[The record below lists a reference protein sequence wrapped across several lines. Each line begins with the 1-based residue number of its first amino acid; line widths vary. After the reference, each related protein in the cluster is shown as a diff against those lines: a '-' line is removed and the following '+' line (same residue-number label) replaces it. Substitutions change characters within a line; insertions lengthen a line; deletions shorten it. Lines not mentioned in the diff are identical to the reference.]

1 MIPSYKT
8 SIQMYSNGIADN
20 STLLVVQVEPPQQ
33 EDGGDYYYRTY
44 APGLAMAR
52 EEGVYVINLTNVHR
66 HKEDIM
72 RKADVL
78 ILKNIF
84 DADILPLIKER
95 KQKKRLTVYELADD
109 ICAVPPWNPTH
120 FFYKD
125 RENLMLFKRLAG
137 ACDTMQFSV
146 PELQRLYSYLTT
158 CSAVFPNQI
167 TDVPSERDYKRL
179 KKIVIGWGG
188 SHGHL
193 EDMAQIAEPLIDW
206 ILSRDN
212 IKLFLMCSDPI
223 WSLFDRL
230 PKMRKQRFETGSLSD
245 YYAFLKRIDI
255 GLAPLKNTGFNRSRS
270 DVKFLEYAV
279 FGVVPI
285 AQAAAPY
292 VSTVKDGETG
302 FLFEDTAGMLDILDR
317 LADDIARIPQVARA
331 ARKYVIKERLQQAHS
346 QERTAF
352 YRTQLSMLNNGNVEK
367 ADAGSIFKAFADIE
381 GAVRDG
387 RHLRLLSTRFENLL
401 HDGLV
406 LSQVEGEKVLAW
418 SAFSEA
424 SRAEPDNYLPYLFGA
439 SCSKDMAG
447 CLAQAVEIKP
457 HSLKSWILMGE
468 EFARQGDIMKS
479 IKCFESAA
487 NIFPE
492 YEIPYLRTAVLLQK
506 LGHKEESADLNEK
519 AQELI
524 YPLEVK

>member
-1 MIPSYKT
+1 MH
-8 SIQMYSNGIADN
+8 SNRIVDN
-20 STLLVVQVEPPQQ
+20 SCLLVVQVEPPQQ

-78 ILKNIF
+78 ILKNIC

-95 KQKKRLTVYELADD
+95 KEQKRLTVYELADD
-109 ICAVPPWNPTH
+109 ICAVPPWNPVH

-125 RENLMLFKRLAG
+125 QENLLLFKRTASY
-137 ACDTMQFSV
+137 CDTMQFSV
-146 PELQRLYSYLTT
+146 PELQRLYSYLTP
-158 CSAVFPNQI
+158 CSAVFLNQI
-167 TDVPSERDYKRL
+167 TDIPSERSYEKL

-206 ILSRDN
+206 IISRDN

-223 WSLFDRL
+223 WSLFERL
-230 PKMRKQRFETGSLSD
+230 PKMRKQRFKTGSLNE
-245 YYAFLKRIDI
+245 YYAFLKQIDI

-279 FGVVPI
+279 FGVVPV
-285 AQAAAPY
+285 AQAVVPY
-292 VSTVKDGETG
+292 VSTVKHGETG
-302 FLFEDTAGMLDILDR
+302 FLFEDTAGMLDILDM
-317 LADDIARIPQVARA
+317 LADDVACIPQVART
-331 ARKYVIKERLQQAHS
+331 AREYVIKERLQQAHS
-346 QERTAF
+346 QERTVF
-352 YRTQLSMLNNGNVEK
+352 YRTQLRMLNNGNGEK
-367 ADAGSIFKAFADIE
+367 ADAGSIFEAFSNID

-387 RHLRLLSTRFENLL
+387 RYLRLLSTRFENLL

-439 SCSKDMAG
+439 SCSKDTAG
-447 CLAQAVEIKP
+447 CLAQAVERNP
-457 HSLKSWILMGE
+457 HSLKSWVLMGE
-468 EFARQGDIMKS
+468 EYARQGDIVKS
-479 IKCFESAA
+479 IQCFESAA
-487 NIFPE
+487 KIFPE
-492 YEIPYLRTAVLLQK
+492 YEISYLRTAALLQK
-506 LGHKEESADLNEK
+506 LGHQKESADLNQK
-519 AQELI
+519 AQKLI
-524 YPLEVK
+524 FPLILNN

>member
-1 MIPSYKT
+1 MHS
-8 SIQMYSNGIADN
+8 SGIVDN

-78 ILKNIF
+78 ILKNIC

-95 KQKKRLTVYELADD
+95 KQQKRLTVYELADD
-109 ICAVPPWNPTH
+109 ICAVPPWNPVH

-125 RENLMLFKRLAG
+125 QENLLLFKRLAG
-137 ACDTMQFSV
+137 YCDAMQFSV
-146 PELQRLYSYLTT
+146 PELQRLYSYLTP
-158 CSAVFPNQI
+158 CSAVFLNQI
-167 TDVPSERDYKRL
+167 TDVPSERNYEHSKD
-179 KKIVIGWGG
+179 IIIGWGG

-206 ILSRDN
+206 IISRDKV
-212 IKLFLMCSDPI
+212 KLILMCSDPI
-223 WSLFDRL
+223 WSLFERL
-230 PKMRKQRFETGSLSD
+230 PEMRKQRFKTGSLSD
-245 YYAFLKRIDI
+245 YYAFLKQIDI

-279 FGVVPI
+279 FGVVPV
-285 AQAAAPY
+285 AQTAVPY
-292 VSTVKDGETG
+292 VSTVKYGETG
-302 FLFEDTAGMLDILDR
+302 FLFEDTAGMLNILDM
-317 LADDIARIPQVARA
+317 LADDIACIHQVARA
-331 ARKYVIKERLQQAHS
+331 AREYVIKERLQQAHS

-352 YRTQLSMLNNGNVEK
+352 YRTQLRMLNNDNVEK
-367 ADAGSIFKAFADIE
+367 VDAGSIFEAFANME

-387 RHLRLLSTRFENLL
+387 RYLRLASTRFESLL

-406 LSQVEGEKVLAW
+406 LSQVEEEKVLAW

-424 SRAEPDNYLPYLFGA
+424 FRAEPDNYLPYLFGA
-439 SCSKDMAG
+439 SCSKDTAG
-447 CLAQAVEIKP
+447 CLAQAVEINP

-468 EFARQGDIMKS
+468 EYARQGDIMKS

-487 NIFPE
+487 KIFPE
-492 YEIPYLRTAVLLQK
+492 YEIPYLRTAALLQK
-506 LGHKEESADLNEK
+506 LGHKEESMSLFDKCK
-519 AQELI
+519 ALTL
-524 YPLEVK
+524 PLQGP

>member
-1 MIPSYKT
+1 MH
-8 SIQMYSNGIADN
+8 SNRIVDN

-52 EEGVYVINLTNVHR
+52 EKGIYVINLTNVHR

-78 ILKNIF
+78 ILKNIC

-95 KQKKRLTVYELADD
+95 KQQKRLTVYELADD
-109 ICAVPPWNPTH
+109 ICEVPSWNPVH

-125 RENLMLFKRLAG
+125 QENLLLFKKLASY
-137 ACDTMQFSV
+137 CDTMQFSV
-146 PELQRLYSYLTT
+146 PELQRLYSYLTH
-158 CSAVFPNQI
+158 CSAVFSNQI
-167 TDVPSERDYKRL
+167 TDVPSERNYKNY

-193 EDMAQIAEPLIDW
+193 EDMAQFAEPLIDW
-206 ILSRDN
+206 IISRDN

-223 WSLFDRL
+223 WSLFENL
-230 PKMRKQRFETGSLSD
+230 PKVRKQRFKTGSLSD
-245 YYAFLKRIDI
+245 YYTFLKQIDI

-279 FGVVPI
+279 FGVVPVVQV
-285 AQAAAPY
+285 AVPY
-292 VSTVKDGETG
+292 VSTVKNGETG
-302 FLFEDTAGMLDILDR
+302 FLFEDTAGMLDILDV
-317 LADDIARIPQVARA
+317 LVDDIACIPQVARA
-331 ARKYVIKERLQQAHS
+331 AREYVIKERLQQAHS
-346 QERTAF
+346 QERTVF

-367 ADAGSIFKAFADIE
+367 ADAGSIFESFADIK

-387 RHLRLLSTRFENLL
+387 RYLRLLSTRFENLL

-424 SRAEPDNYLPYLFGA
+424 SRAEPGNYLPYLFGA

-447 CLAQAVEIKP
+447 CLAQAVEINP

-468 EFARQGDIMKS
+468 EYARQGDILKS

-487 NIFPE
+487 KIFPE
-492 YEIPYLRTAVLLQK
+492 YEIPYLRAAALLQK

-519 AQELI
+519 AQGLI
-524 YPLEVK
+524 LPLKAQA

>member
-1 MIPSYKT
+1 MSDRIV
-8 SIQMYSNGIADN
+8 DN

-66 HKEDIM
+66 AKEDIM

-78 ILKNIF
+78 ILKNIC

-95 KQKKRLTVYELADD
+95 KQQKRLTVYELADD

-125 RENLMLFKRLAG
+125 QENLLLFKRLAG
-137 ACDTMQFSV
+137 YCDTMQFSV
-146 PELQRLYSYLTT
+146 PELQRLYSYLTP
-158 CSAVFPNQI
+158 CSAVFLNQI
-167 TDVPSERDYKRL
+167 TDVPSERNFEHSKD
-179 KKIVIGWGG
+179 IIIGWGG

-193 EDMAQIAEPLIDW
+193 EDMAQVAEPLIDW
-206 ILSRDN
+206 IISRDKV
-212 IKLFLMCSDPI
+212 KLFLMCSDPI
-223 WSLFDRL
+223 WSLFERL
-230 PKMRKQRFETGSLSD
+230 PKMRKQRFKTGSLSD
-245 YYAFLKRIDI
+245 YYAFLKQIDI

-279 FGVVPI
+279 FDVVPVV
-285 AQAAAPY
+285 QAAVPY
-292 VSTVKDGETG
+292 VSTVKYGETG
-302 FLFEDTAGMLDILDR
+302 FLFEDTAGMLNILDM
-317 LADDIARIPQVARA
+317 LADDIACIPKVARA
-331 ARKYVIKERLQQAHS
+331 AREYVINERLQRAHS

-352 YRTQLSMLNNGNVEK
+352 YRTQLRMLNNGNGEK
-367 ADAGSIFKAFADIE
+367 AGAGSIFEAFADIE
-381 GAVRDG
+381 GAMRDG
-387 RHLRLLSTRFENLL
+387 RYLKLTSTRFENLL

-406 LSQVEGEKVLAW
+406 LSQVEEEKVSAW

-424 SRAEPDNYLPYLFGA
+424 FRAEPDNYLPYLFGA
-439 SCSKDMAG
+439 SCSKDTAG
-447 CLAQAVEIKP
+447 CLAQAVEINP

-468 EFARQGDIMKS
+468 EYARQGDIMKS

-487 NIFPE
+487 KIFPE

-506 LGHKEESADLNEK
+506 LGHKEESIFLFDKCK
-519 AQELI
+519 AMIL
-524 YPLEVK
+524 PLQGP